1 MDLRAVALACHQM
14 TGARSTDTRGDQL
27 RGSNAWLR
35 AGRAATTNSR
45 TRDLSVSLFVDP
57 GTDPTVSSRTERPWR
72 LGAPFV
78 ATHLALLGIFFVGWS
93 ELAVIAAFVSY
104 SVRAFGITAFYHRC
118 FSHRAF
124 KVGRAVQFTGAL
136 VGAAAAQR
144 GPLWW
149 VAHHRD
155 HHRFTDQPGDPHSPV
170 IDTFWYSHVLWI
182 FSPDNSTTK
191 LDVVPD
197 LAIFPELR
205 LIDRFEHLVPM
216 VFAGFTFL
224 LGIVLGHLDPALH
237 TSGPQLLEWGFFLP
251 TILLYHSTFAVNS
264 FAHRFGRRR
273 FATPDASRNKMV
285 VALLVFGEG
294 WHNNHHR
301 FPTSA
306 RLGIGWYEL
315 DPTWWGIRLL
325 QALHLAR
332 SIRGLPPAAMR
343 EVGADL
349 S

>member
-1 MDLRAVALACHQM
+1 MRPNE
-14 TGARSTDTRGDQL
+14 SSQL
-27 RGSNAWLR
+27 GGQS
-35 AGRAATTNSR
+35 GRATPGPLVAADCREHWASIRARTTDFS
-45 TRDLSVSLFVDP
+45 LSLFVDP
-57 GTDPTVSSRTERPWR
+57 EADTSVPSRAERPWR

-78 ATHLALLGIFFVGWS
+78 LTHLALLGIFFVGWS
-93 ELAVIAAFVSY
+93 DLALVAAVVSY

-124 KVGRAVQFTGAL
+124 KVGRTVQFVGAL
-136 VGAAAAQR
+136 AGAAAAQR

-149 VAHHRD
+149 VAHHRE

-170 IDTFWYSHVLWI
+170 VDSFWYSHVMWI
-182 FSPDNSTTK
+182 FSPENSATK

-197 LAIFPELR
+197 LAAFPELR
-205 LIDRFEHLVPM
+205 LIDRFEHLVPT
-216 VFAGFTFL
+216 VFAAGVFL
-224 LGIVLGHLDPALH
+224 VGVVLGHLDPSLH

-273 FATPDASRNKMV
+273 FATPDASRNNLV

-306 RLGIGWYEL
+306 RQGITWYEL

-325 QALHLAR
+325 ATLHLAR
-332 SIRGLPPAAMR
+332 SIRGLPPLPTR
-343 EVGADL
+343 DVGVDL
-349 S
+349 TT